1 MESHSHNHEDI
12 ISVIATDGSVVE
24 FINEA
29 IGFGNNGNCY
39 FSADRNHS
47 IFIYNSITDQQIKC
61 IDYLLEDFSD
71 SISQIN
77 PKEGYY
83 SPSCCKDYF
92 NVPQKKFYY
101 EGKVGLVYKI
111 IPDKYYFNSG
121 KFKGQE
127 KEAKWFASA
136 KLQNRFLPEDQKGD
150 WRSMLGVCLNIAR
163 AMNILETRGIALC
176 SLSYKDILID
186 PDSGSAYIINFLGN
200 TIIPNVISPDWIET
214 PDFSAPEVVITK
226 YLTIDDPNKVT
237 RSILTNRH
245 SLAVLIYMLLLN
257 RHPLRGGR
265 VCDLDPAK
273 DEELSMGAKA
283 LFIEHPTDESNRPNV
298 DQMNPSELPQGDVTK
313 RPYTICG
320 PYLKTLFDKAF
331 IDGLHDPMKRP
342 SADEWESALV
352 KTIDLIIP
360 CSNPS
365 CEHKWFVFDSSTKPK
380 CPFCGQ
386 EYHGDL
392 PVLNLY
398 YSHGDGRFIRENYR
412 LMVYDKQSLY
422 MWHVNRNIAPN
433 ERINDADK
441 KPVGDFHFHNGK
453 WILINRRL
461 NKMWDVSEQDNQK
474 QIAIGYYVEL
484 TEGKKILLD
493 TANGGR
499 LILVQLV
506 DN

>member
-1 MESHSHNHEDI
+1 MESHSNNHEDI

-29 IGFGNNGNCY
+29 IGYGNNGTCY

-61 IDYLLEDFSD
+61 IDYLLEGFSD

-77 PKEGYY
+77 HNEGYY

-92 NVPQKKFYY
+92 NLPLKKFYY
-101 EGKVGLVYKI
+101 KGKVGLVYKI

-163 AMNILETRGIALC
+163 AMNILESRGVALC
-176 SLSYKDILID
+176 SLSYKDVLID

-200 TIIPNVISPDWIET
+200 TIIPNAISPDWLET
-214 PDFSAPEVVITK
+214 PDFSAPEVFITRD
-226 YLTIDDPNKVT
+226 LTTDDPNKVT

-283 LFIEHPTDESNRPNV
+283 LFIEHPTDKSNRPNV
-298 DQMNPSELPQGDVTK
+298 NQMNPSELPQGDVTK
-313 RPYTICG
+313 RPYSICG
-320 PYLKTLFDKAF
+320 PYLKALFDKAF
-331 IDGLHDPMKRP
+331 IDGLHDSMKRP
-342 SADEWESALV
+342 SAAEWEDALM
-352 KTIDLIIP
+352 KTMNLMK
-360 CSNPS
+360 S
-365 CEHKWFVFDSSTKPK
+365 C
-380 CPFCGQ
+380 
-386 EYHGDL
+386 
-392 PVLNLY
+392 
-398 YSHGDGRFIRENYR
+398 
-412 LMVYDKQSLY
+412 
-422 MWHVNRNIAPN
+422 
-433 ERINDADK
+433 
-441 KPVGDFHFHNGK
+441 
-453 WILINRRL
+453 
-461 NKMWDVSEQDNQK
+461 
-474 QIAIGYYVEL
+474 
-484 TEGKKILLD
+484 
-493 TANGGR
+493 
-499 LILVQLV
+499 
-506 DN
+506 